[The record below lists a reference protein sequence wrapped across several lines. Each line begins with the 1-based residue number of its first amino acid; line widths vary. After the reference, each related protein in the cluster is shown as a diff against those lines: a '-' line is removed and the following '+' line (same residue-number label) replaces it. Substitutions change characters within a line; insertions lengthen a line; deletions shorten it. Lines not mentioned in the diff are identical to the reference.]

1 MEFNNHPAF
10 ATYGRGNDHQ
20 MTINDHQMTNTD
32 RHNIKVLFVEDNET
46 IRLLYRRLLTTR
58 VKTFLIA
65 ENGMEGLELYKKH
78 SPDLIITDIS
88 MPIMDGLEMIKYI
101 KTDNPEVNVIVMSAY
116 SIKEYFLEA
125 INQRVNGYLIKPV
138 EAKKLFA
145 LIDELAGNILMKRE
159 LEEKEL
165 KRREAEEGLK
175 KSLAEKE
182 ILLKEVH
189 HRVKN
194 NMQIISSILKMQQ
207 RQVDDPKLKEVLEES
222 QNRIRSMALVHE
234 NLYRTENLAKI
245 LFSNYVKSMA
255 SNLSHTFSEVQ
266 NNVRFEF
273 DVIDVY
279 MPLDTGIPC
288 GLIINELLSNS
299 FKYAFPNKNNGII
312 RIQLK
317 NVGSNNYELIVSDN
331 GIGINGSFDIEKT
344 KSLGMR
350 IVTKLVQQIEG
361 TLDYD
366 FSNGTKFTIN
376 FKI

>member
-1 MEFNNHPAF
+1 MQNN
-10 ATYGRGNDHQ
+10 
-20 MTINDHQMTNTD
+20 IC
-32 RHNIKVLFVEDNET
+32 HNITALFVEDNET
-46 IRLLYRRLLTTR
+46 IRLLYRRLLTPR
-58 VKTFLIA
+58 VNRFLIG
-65 ENGMEGLELYKKH
+65 ENGQEGLELYKKY

-101 KTDNPEVNVIVMSAY
+101 KNDNPDVRVIVMSAY

-125 INQRVNGYLIKPV
+125 INLGVNGYLIKPV
-138 EAKKLFA
+138 EAHKLFS

-159 LEEKEL
+159 LEEKEI
-165 KRREAEEGLK
+165 KRREAEERLK

-207 RQVDDPKLKEVLEES
+207 RQVDDPNLKEALEES

-234 NLYRTENLAKI
+234 NLYATENLARI
-245 LFSNYVKSMA
+245 LFSNYVKSLA
-255 SNLSHTFSEVQ
+255 GNLSRTFSASQDNIRLEY
-266 NNVRFEF
+266 
-273 DVIDVY
+273 DVEDVY

-299 FKYAFPNKNNGII
+299 FKYAFPDKDNGII

-317 NVGSNNYELIVSDN
+317 NTGNGNYEMIVSDN
-331 GIGINGSFDIEKT
+331 GIGINGSFDIDKT

-350 IVTKLVQQIEG
+350 IVKKLVQQIEG
-361 TLDYD
+361 SLDYD
-366 FSNGTKFTIN
+366 FSNGTKFNIN